1 MTSNIDEHIKN
12 LYPYPDYTKVAYI
25 KRENIQGQLYLT
37 FKNANIKISSHF
49 LDMDDNPIKKISDL
63 DFATSTSTS
72 ITNLNNL
79 NFKDNSTI
87 TNLNTLNFNHHSIST
102 STSINNLNNLN
113 FQNTGK
119 IRGNT
124 IPIELGNAIY
134 IRKTDDPTDFITIEN
149 TGTIRCKDLVIQD
162 SFSSSNGNI
171 TTSNGNITT
180 SNGNIST
187 SNGDIVTYNG
197 KISSSGNITSSGDI
211 NSRNI
216 TSSGVIKSTGNIIS
230 DTTIMCNDL
239 SLNTNI
245 SNTNYIHFSTDTL
258 YINFEKA
265 LLTKIISVP
274 NNSEIKNIQF
284 NNLLTNDNE
293 KRNSSQVIIHIV
305 PEGIC
310 TLYGKDNITTNPSN
324 NVYMNYEDDIECS
337 NSENTSIVIT
347 ATNINN
353 SSFFLSASLFN
364 KK

>member
-1 MTSNIDEHIKN
+1 MTSNIDQHIIN
-12 LYPYPDYTKVAYI
+12 LYPNYTKVAYI
-25 KRENIQGQLYLT
+25 KRENIEDQLYLT
-37 FKNANIKISSHF
+37 FKNANVKINSHF
-49 LDMDDNPIKKISDL
+49 LDMDNNPIKKISYL
-63 DFATSTSTS
+63 EILNYLNFANSTSTS

-79 NFKDNSTI
+79 NFKDD
-87 TNLNTLNFNHHSIST
+87 ST

-113 FQNTGK
+113 FRNTGN
-119 IRGNT
+119 IRGDT

-134 IRKTDDPTDFITIEN
+134 IRNTNDPHSINLISIEN
-149 TGTIRCKDLVIQD
+149 SGTIRCKDLVIQNL
-162 SFSSSNGNI
+162 FTSSGNI

-180 SNGNIST
+180 ANGHITTSIGNITT
-187 SNGDIVTYNG
+187 SSGNIVTYGGN
-197 KISSSGNITSSGDI
+197 ISSSGDITSSGDISCRNITSSGDI
-211 NSRNI
+211 
-216 TSSGVIKSTGNIIS
+216 TSTGNIIS
-230 DTTIMCNDL
+230 DTITSNDL

-245 SNTNYIHFSTDTL
+245 STTNYIDFTTDTDTL

-284 NNLLTNDNE
+284 NNLLNDNE

-305 PEGIC
+305 PVGNCI
-310 TLYGKDNITTNPSN
+310 LYGKDNITTNKSN
-324 NVYMNYEDDIECS
+324 NLYMNYEDDIECS

-353 SSFFLSASLFN
+353 TSFFLSASLFN